1 MLCPTCNA
9 SNAPDAVEC
18 TSCQAPLR
26 RRPARRRDRS
36 EEADWPFGV
45 KPEGANLSAL
55 LAYRLSLFGLIPV
68 AGLVLGPIAV
78 VLGLLAAYWG
88 RADSAFT
95 ARIPVTAAVVIGT
108 IDALTNWG
116 GVVLMWFGLASM
128 LSS

>member
-1 MLCPTCNA
+1 MLCPNCNA

-18 TSCQAPLR
+18 ASCKAPMQ

-36 EEADWPFGV
+36 EETDWPFGV
-45 KPEGANLSAL
+45 RPEGSNLPAL

-78 VLGLLAAYWG
+78 VLGLLAAYRG

-95 ARIPVTAAVVIGT
+95 ARIPVTAAVVIGS

-116 GVVLMWFGLASM
+116 GVVLMWLGLTSM
-128 LSS
+128 LS